1 MDYEIIDKCVGIWIV
16 LCKGEIIMFK
26 NLLKTKRIAKIA
38 VLGVA
43 LVISIRTMIDIYN
56 AEVVVL

>member
-1 MDYEIIDKCVGIWIV
+1 
-16 LCKGEIIMFK
+16 MFK
-26 NLLKTKRIAKIA
+26 NLLKAKRIAKIA
-38 VLGVA
+38 VLGAA

>member
-1 MDYEIIDKCVGIWIV
+1 
-16 LCKGEIIMFK
+16 MFK
-26 NLLKTKRIAKIA
+26 NLLKAKRIAKIA

-43 LVISIRTMIDIYN
+43 LVISIRTTIDIYN

>member
-1 MDYEIIDKCVGIWIV
+1 
-16 LCKGEIIMFK
+16 MFK
-26 NLLKTKRIAKIA
+26 NLLKAKRIAKMA